1 MLKIISRIARVD
13 PQMVCE
19 RGVLNVI
26 KQTKYK
32 TDIIL
37 REEEKI
43 LDCIREANA
52 DCLNMN

>member
-1 MLKIISRIARVD
+1 MD